1 MSLYA
6 KILYILPRSNIETVF
21 NMDESSEEASEP
33 ERMDENQSTRETTLN
48 TTTDATLTKTRRIWN
63 IDDLINWSFLYL
75 EVFLKLY

>member
-1 MSLYA
+1 
-6 KILYILPRSNIETVF
+6 
-21 NMDESSEEASEP
+21 MDESSEEAREP